1 MRPPNLTEPSETVIL
16 TVCFNTGMFM
26 DKQDKT
32 QILNIKSLQRP
43 RVRPGRETPA
53 LIIMA
58 GSDIGKVFYFDE
70 EGKTIGRD
78 AEIQIPLTDPQVS
91 RRHAQ
96 VYRQK
101 AEDSDAVHHI
111 VVDLYST
118 NGTFVNDE
126 RVSKAFL
133 QEGDKIRI
141 GKTTFKFTLQDETDH
156 RYQQEIQRRIHLDDL
171 TGLLSLNYFYERLE
185 RRLRQSRQRRSRVT
199 VLMMDLDG
207 LKAVNEKHGHLAG
220 SFLIKS
226 VAADLRER
234 LGPLGEVGRY
244 GGDEFIA
251 FVPGLETEEILTHL
265 ENLRSVIEKRRFS
278 FKGKPVKVT
287 LSVGLATFPWDGHTV
302 EALVAAADRALFSAK
317 QQGKNR
323 VVTHARE

>member
-1 MRPPNLTEPSETVIL
+1 
-16 TVCFNTGMFM
+16 M

-32 QILNIKSLQRP
+32 QALNVTPLRRP
-43 RVRPGRETPA
+43 RARPGRETPA
-53 LIIMA
+53 LIVMA
-58 GSDIGKVFYFDE
+58 GTDIGKVFYFDE

-78 AEIQIPLTDPQVS
+78 VEVHIPLTDTLVS

-101 AEDSDAVHHI
+101 AEDGDGVHHV

-118 NGTFVNDE
+118 NGTFVNGE
-126 RVSKAFL
+126 RISKAFL
-133 QEGDKIRI
+133 QDGDKIRI
-141 GKTTFKFTLQDETDH
+141 GDTTFKFTLHDETDH

-185 RRLRQSRQRRSRVT
+185 RRLKQSRRSRSRVT

-251 FVPGLETEEILTHL
+251 FMPGFETEEILTHL
-265 ENLRSVIEKRRFS
+265 ENLRSAIAERRFS

-287 LSVGLATFPWDGHTV
+287 LSVGLATFPWDGHSV
-302 EALVAAADRALFSAK
+302 EVLVAAADAALFSAK

-323 VVTHARE
+323 VVAHARE